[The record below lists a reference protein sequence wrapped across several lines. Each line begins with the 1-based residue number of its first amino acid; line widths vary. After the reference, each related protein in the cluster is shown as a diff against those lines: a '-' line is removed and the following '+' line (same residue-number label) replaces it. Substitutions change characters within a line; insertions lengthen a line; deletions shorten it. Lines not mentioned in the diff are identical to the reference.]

1 MRLISWNV
9 NGLRAVLKSTL
20 PGFLAATNAD
30 IYCFQE
36 IKAMPE
42 QVDDPS
48 FPPKGYHAVWN
59 PAEKKGYSGTL
70 VLSKEK
76 PLSVSLGLGHP
87 EHDKEGRVISCEFE
101 DFFLV
106 NVYTPN
112 AKNDLSRL
120 AYRHDVWDKLFLEH
134 MQKLQAIKPLAVC
147 GDLNVAYK
155 EIDLARPKEN
165 VGSAGFTPEERKG
178 FDNFVEAG
186 FIDSFRQL
194 HPGEEGHYTWWS
206 FRANARERNVG
217 WRIDYWLISPA
228 LLPRVSEASIMPEV
242 TGSDHC
248 PVVLE
253 LS

>member
-1 MRLISWNV
+1 MHLVSWNV

-20 PGFLAATNAD
+20 PDFLAQTNAD

-42 QVDDPS
+42 QVDVEG
-48 FPPKGYHAVWN
+48 FPPAGYHAVWN
-59 PAEKKGYSGTL
+59 PAQKKGYSGTL

-76 PLSVSLGLGHP
+76 PISVTLGLGYE
-87 EHDKEGRVISCEFE
+87 EHDTEGRVITCEFE
-101 DFFLV
+101 DFYLV

-120 AYRHDVWDKLFLEH
+120 AYRHDTWDKLFLEH
-134 MQKLQAIKPLAVC
+134 MQKLQARKPVAVC
-147 GDLNVAYK
+147 GDLNVAHR

-165 VGSAGFTPEERKG
+165 VGSAGFTPEEREG
-178 FDNFVEAG
+178 FDNFVNAG
-186 FIDSFRQL
+186 FIDSFRHL
-194 HPGEEGHYTWWS
+194 HPDEGGHYTWWS

-228 LLPRVSEASIMPEV
+228 LLPRVQEASIMPQT

-248 PVVLE
+248 PVVLK
-253 LS
+253 LA